1 MTDSDMVNVL
11 VKFLRNDMILDTASD
26 NALYVSVIVLDI
38 AVVLDTDSELVNV
51 FVSVLVALYN
61 LVILSLFAN
70 ESVNILLMPDTL
82 LRFST
87 NVLNDSDI
95 VLERLICLDTDSELV
110 KDLVNVLL
118 APNNLDVLSPLVN
131 ESDSVLSE
139 LNILSTLSVNVL
151 NDSDIVL
158 DNAVALDTLSDNT

>member
-38 AVVLDTDSELVNV
+38 AVILDTDSELVNV